1 MIKLRSL
8 LIYLIVISLFSAL
21 HAQQKKLLTLKD
33 IFGSNK
39 LRAKVVENIQWLPD
53 GSAFTYT
60 KGNPKTGFEDIY
72 KMDVK
77 SGKVILLLEGASLM
91 DNGKQV
97 HMSHYEWTPNGKY
110 LLIEG
115 KETAI
120 WRHSRQAPYYLY
132 DVASKKVI
140 ALANHNPHLRNVKL
154 SPDGRWVGF
163 VRDHNIFVVNL
174 SSDKEFQITH
184 DGSDNILNGEFDWVY
199 EEEFGLADAW
209 RWSPDS
215 KEIAFWRL
223 DQTRVGVYHL
233 VDDLAGQYN
242 TVFNLKYPKV
252 GTKNS
257 IVKIGVATIADGKTT
272 WMDIGKNDDIYI
284 PRIYWTN
291 SSSELAMLRM
301 NRPQNHLEMLLA
313 NTSTG
318 KSKTIISDS
327 DPDWID
333 IQDDIQFLKHKDEII
348 WTSEKSGY
356 RHIYLYTYS
365 GKLIRQL
372 TSGNWEVSAVA
383 GVSEEN
389 NCVYFYG
396 KKDSPMQQNI
406 YRVNLDGTGL
416 ERISNQPGWHDAN
429 FSPDMKYYIDF
440 FSDVKTPTQTVL
452 RNADGHL
459 IRILEMDNIKALED
473 YHMVY
478 PEFLTVTTSDGVK
491 LNAYMIKPYNF
502 DPNKK
507 YPVLV
512 YGYGGPGS
520 QMVIDRWAGSRTLF
534 HQYMTE
540 KGYIVFCLD
549 NRGTGGRGKAFKNLA
564 FHDLGKWSV
573 HDQIEG
579 AKFLAALPY
588 VDAKRIGFWGWSG
601 GGYLTLML
609 MTKGAGYF
617 KTGVAVAPVSD
628 FKFYDTIWTE
638 RYMGTP
644 ADNANGFKDASVLTY
659 ADRLKGKLLIIHGS
673 TDDNVHFQNTLA
685 IADKFQED
693 LKQFD
698 LMVYP
703 NRNHRISGGNTQL
716 HLFTKISDYFE
727 TNL

>member
-1 MIKLRSL
+1 MLKLRSL
-8 LIYLIVISLFSAL
+8 FIYFILFFSITAVQ
-21 HAQQKKLLTLKD
+21 AQQKKLLNLKD
-33 IFGSNK
+33 IFSSDK
-39 LRAKVVENIQWLPD
+39 LKTKVVENIQWQP
-53 GSAFTYT
+53 GGTAFTYT
-60 KGNPKTGFEDIY
+60 KKDSKTGFDDIY
-72 KMDVK
+72 KMEVK
-77 SGKVILLLEGASLM
+77 SGKVNLLLEGSSLIYK
-91 DNGKQV
+91 GEPI
-97 HMSHYEWTPNGKY
+97 HMSHYKWTENGKY

-115 KETAI
+115 PEKTI
-120 WRHSRQAPYYLY
+120 WRHSRQAPFYLY
-132 DVASKKVI
+132 DVATKKVI
-140 ALANHNPHLRNVKL
+140 ALAHHDIHLRNVKL
-154 SPDGRWVGF
+154 SPDGKWVGF

-174 SSDKEFQITH
+174 STDKEIQITH
-184 DGSDNILNGEFDWVY
+184 DGTDNILNGEFDWVY

-215 KEIAFWRL
+215 KKIAFWRL

-257 IVKIGVATIADGKTT
+257 IVKIGVTDIINGKTT
-272 WMDIGKNDDIYI
+272 WMDIGKNVDIYI

-291 SSSELAMLRM
+291 SSNELAMLRL
-301 NRPQNHLEMLLA
+301 NRPQNRLEILLA

-318 KSKTIISDS
+318 KSKTIITDS
-327 DPDWID
+327 DQDWVD
-333 IQDDIQFLKHKDEII
+333 IQDDIQFLKYKDEII

-356 RHIYLYTYS
+356 RHIYLYNYN
-365 GKLIRQL
+365 GKLIHQL

-383 GVSEEN
+383 GVSEESN
-389 NCVYFYG
+389 YIYFYG
-396 KKDSPMQQNI
+396 KKESPLQQNI
-406 YRVNLDGTGL
+406 YRVKLDGTGF
-416 ERISNQPGWHDAN
+416 EKISSQPGWHDAD
-429 FSPDMKYYIDF
+429 FSPNCKYYIDF
-440 FSDVKTPTQTVL
+440 FSDVKTPTQTIL
-452 RNADGHL
+452 RNADGSL
-459 IRILEMDNIKALED
+459 IRVLEKDNIKALKD

-478 PEFLTVTTSDGVK
+478 PEFLTVSTSDGVE

-502 DPNKK
+502 DPHKK

-520 QMVIDRWAGSRTLF
+520 QMVVDRWGGSRTLF

-549 NRGTGGRGKAFKNLA
+549 NRGTGGRGKAFKNVA

-579 AKFLAALPY
+579 AKYLASLPY
-588 VDAKRIGFWGWSG
+588 VDAKRLGFWGWSG
-601 GGYLTLML
+601 GGYLTLMM

-617 KTGVAVAPVSD
+617 RAGVAVAPVSD

-644 ADNANGFKDASVLTY
+644 ADNAKGFKSASVLTY

-703 NRNHRISGGNTQL
+703 NKNHRISGGNTQL